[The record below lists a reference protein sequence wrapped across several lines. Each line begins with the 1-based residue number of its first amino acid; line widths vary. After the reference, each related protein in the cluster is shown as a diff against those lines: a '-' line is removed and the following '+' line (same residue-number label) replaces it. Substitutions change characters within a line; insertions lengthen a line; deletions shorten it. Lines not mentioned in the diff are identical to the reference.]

1 MMAEIGS
8 DERLNEAGVG
18 QSQHVEPTT
27 DPIRTTTEPAT
38 ERLLELL
45 DEQRREIE
53 SLRRRV
59 DRFDDQR
66 DSADGTRDAAELTP
80 VAPAVEIS
88 SSRRKMLRRLGATAA
103 GAAIAAPLVA
113 RPVAAA
119 DGDELLAGAQNSA
132 TDSTRLFGGTTQPN
146 TSVLGV
152 SDEPK
157 EIDIEAAIGGFA
169 TGSDVFNGIV
179 AHTETSTSSVESGHA
194 LVAYPQTV
202 PGKQPP
208 RSNIWVRP
216 LLDDPRTDAKEHTPG
231 ELLAD
236 TNGELWY
243 CVDRG
248 TPGEWRRISG
258 FRTAGAFVPIAP
270 TRVYDSRF
278 TVDGPIRS
286 GDQRLISIADALD
299 VRTGAVIDAGAIPAG
314 VTAIAYNLAVTNTAG
329 SGFLFIAPSG
339 VAEVTAAS
347 LNWGTA
353 DESVNNGSTVK
364 VDGDRLQRVFC
375 GGNGSA
381 DFILDIVGYYE

>member
-1 MMAEIGS
+1 M
-8 DERLNEAGVG
+8 
-18 QSQHVEPTT
+18 EPTT
-27 DPIRTTTEPAT
+27 DPTRTTTEPTT
-38 ERLLELL
+38 EQLLALL
-45 DEQRREIE
+45 VEQRREIE

-59 DRFDDQR
+59 DGFDEHR
-66 DSADGTRDAAELTP
+66 DVPDRAPTAAAT
-80 VAPAVEIS
+80 EIS
-88 SSRRKMLRRLGATAA
+88 SSRRKMLQRLGATAA
-103 GAAIAAPLVA
+103 GAAIAAPLIA

-119 DGDELLAGAQNSA
+119 DGDALVAGAQNSA
-132 TDSTRLFGGTTQPN
+132 TEATLLFGGTTQPN
-146 TSVLGV
+146 TSVLSV
-152 SDEPK
+152 ADEPK

-169 TGSDVFNGIV
+169 TGSDVYNGV
-179 AHTETSTSSVESGHA
+179 VGHTETSTTSVESGHA

-202 PGKQPP
+202 PGKQAP

-216 LLDDPRTDAKEHTPG
+216 LLDDPRSDTKEHTPG
-231 ELLAD
+231 ELVAD

-278 TVDGPIRS
+278 TAEGPIRS
-286 GDQRLISIADALD
+286 GDQRLVSIADARD
-299 VRTGAVIDAGAIPAG
+299 VRTGTVIDVGAIPVG
-314 VTAIAYNLAVTNTAG
+314 VTAVAYNLAVTNTTG

-347 LNWGTA
+347 LNWGVA